1 MRCTITDLCNKE
13 VINVKDGCRVGMVC
27 DVTVDTCTAQIISLI
42 VYGKLKCFGLF
53 GREDDIII
61 PWCDIEVIGEDTI
74 LVRWRAPE
82 CCGKRPGFWD
92 GLFGRKRR

>member
-42 VYGKLKCFGLF
+42 VYGKL
-53 GREDDIII
+53 
-61 PWCDIEVIGEDTI
+61 
-74 LVRWRAPE
+74 
-82 CCGKRPGFWD
+82 
-92 GLFGRKRR
+92 